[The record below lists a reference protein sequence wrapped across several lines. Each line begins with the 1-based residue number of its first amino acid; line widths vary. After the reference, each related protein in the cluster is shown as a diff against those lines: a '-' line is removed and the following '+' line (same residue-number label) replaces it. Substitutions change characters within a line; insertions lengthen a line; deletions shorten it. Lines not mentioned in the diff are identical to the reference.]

1 MKFMK
6 MKKGLPIALIA
17 GMLLTGGVQSFAAM
31 NNVSQT
37 QAVQVNAQ
45 VNKEQAKEMAI
56 KAFEKY
62 LNTNIDEK
70 KLFEETKLLKVG
82 DKYNFEGKDHW
93 NITWTT
99 YDNNKDIESMTDA
112 ELDKYN
118 EDIHKGIGY
127 CIGIDEK
134 SGQIMGISIIDGNR
148 TCTKEQEIKTED
160 AKKIVLDYIKKN
172 KLVDNVE
179 KLEFLGDVRM
189 DPSLCTIAYKYGEN
203 KVVTVSVESVSKK
216 VAGFSY
222 TDEESTKKAIENT
235 KDYKE
240 KGLVG

>member
-1 MKFMK
+1 
-6 MKKGLPIALIA
+6 
-17 GMLLTGGVQSFAAM
+17 
-31 NNVSQT
+31 
-37 QAVQVNAQ
+37 
-45 VNKEQAKEMAI
+45 
-56 KAFEKY
+56 
-62 LNTNIDEK
+62 
-70 KLFEETKLLKVG
+70 
-82 DKYNFEGKDHW
+82 
-93 NITWTT
+93 
-99 YDNNKDIESMTDA
+99 A

-134 SGQIMGISIIDGNR
+134 SGQIMGISIIDANR

-172 KLVDNVE
+172 KLVDNAE

-203 KVVTVSVESVSKK
+203 KVVTVSVESASKK
-216 VAGFSY
+216 VSGFSY

-240 KGLVG
+240 KGLLG